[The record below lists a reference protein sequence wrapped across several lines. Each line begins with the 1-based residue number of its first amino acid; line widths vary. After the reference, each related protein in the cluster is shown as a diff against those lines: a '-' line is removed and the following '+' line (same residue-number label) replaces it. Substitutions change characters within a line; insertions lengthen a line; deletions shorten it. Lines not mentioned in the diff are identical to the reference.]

1 MIFSNPRSMRG
12 LFLCIIAVVKF
23 RAVSLKT
30 GYCVGNHYFCTLI
43 IYRMNEHNYH
53 LDTKLIHAGVEPD
66 PVTGAIMTPIYQTS
80 TYVQAAPG
88 DHKGYEYARTQNPT
102 RTVLQ
107 NALAAI
113 ENGKYGLSF
122 GSGMAATDAVMKLL
136 SPGDEVIVSNDLYGG
151 TYRIMTK
158 VFANYGIK
166 FHFISMHNA
175 ADVAQYINS
184 NTKMIWI
191 ETPTNPLLNVI
202 DIAACAEIA
211 KKHQL
216 ILVADNTFASP
227 YLQTPLDLGADIV
240 LHSATKYLGGHSDV
254 VHGALVMN
262 DAALEERLRF
272 IQNSCG
278 AVPGPHDCWLVLR
291 GIKTLHVRMQRHCE
305 NGEAIAKFLRNH
317 PKVGKVIWVGFEDHP
332 NHDIARKQMR
342 GFGGMISFTLKNDSI
357 EEAVQVLSK
366 TKLFALA
373 ESLGG
378 VESLIGH
385 PATMTHA
392 SIPREDRVKNGLVD
406 SLIRLSVGIENVE
419 DLKADLQQA
428 IG

>member
-1 MIFSNPRSMRG
+1 MKN
-12 LFLCIIAVVKF
+12 
-23 RAVSLKT
+23 
-30 GYCVGNHYFCTLI
+30 N
-43 IYRMNEHNYH
+43 NYK
-53 LDTKLIHAGVEPD
+53 LDTKLIHAGIEPD
-66 PVTGAIMTPIYQTS
+66 PTTGAIMTPIYQTS

-113 ENGKYGLSF
+113 ENGQYGLCF
-122 GSGMAATDAVMKLL
+122 GSGMAATDAVIKLL
-136 SPGDEVIVSNDLYGG
+136 QPGDEVIVSNDLYGG

-166 FHFISMHNA
+166 FHFISMQDAQDIIPVVNA
-175 ADVAQYINS
+175 

-191 ETPTNPLLNVI
+191 ETPTNPMLNVI
-202 DIAACAEIA
+202 DIAACAAIA
-211 KKHQL
+211 KAHNL
-216 ILVADNTFASP
+216 LLVCDNTFASP

-254 VHGALVMN
+254 VHGALIVN
-262 DAALEERLRF
+262 DASLDERLRF

-305 NGEAIAKFLRNH
+305 NGEAVARYLKAH
-317 PKVGKVIWVGFEDHP
+317 PKVGKVLWTGFEEHP
-332 NHDIARKQMR
+332 NHDVARKQMR

-357 EEAVQVLSK
+357 DEAIAVLSK

-392 SIPREDRVKNGLVD
+392 SIPREERVKNGLVD
-406 SLIRLSVGIENVE
+406 SLIRLSVGIEAIE
-419 DLKADLQQA
+419 DLIADLEQA